1 MNSID
6 KFVLETSAEMI
17 NFVRKEYGSPDFDV
31 KVRCDHSP
39 HRTRSWGGIRNG
51 VNFISLAL
59 NKYSIKA
66 HCNEPVT
73 FFEYKSFSSDPV
85 IGTLKEVYWK
95 KALGALIAHEIA
107 HAVTLGSIKQTAISA
122 HGTDITEGGK
132 HGLLWKKV
140 YRKLRIIF
148 VNNSKQVNKKVD
160 EVTISNVKCYSK
172 MYEKSGSALIEYRSV
187 NDNSLIGLLFKDFSG
202 LFFSCKSHVELG
214 VNLHT
219 KDEMEAR
226 ALCFG

>member
-17 NFVRKEYGSPDFDV
+17 DFVRKEYNSPDFDV

-39 HRTRSWGGIRNG
+39 YRTRSWGGIRNG

-66 HCNEPVT
+66 HYNESVT

-132 HGLLWKKV
+132 HGLLWKNV
-140 YRKLRIIF
+140 YRKLRVIF
-148 VNNSKQVNKKVD
+148 VNNSKQP
-160 EVTISNVKCYSK
+160 EMIISNVKCYSK
-172 MYEKSGSALIEYRSV
+172 MYEKSGSALIEYRAI

-202 LFFSCKSHVELG
+202 LFFSCKSYNELG
-214 VNLHT
+214 VNLNT
-219 KDEMEAR
+219 KDEIEAR
-226 ALCFG
+226 VLCFG